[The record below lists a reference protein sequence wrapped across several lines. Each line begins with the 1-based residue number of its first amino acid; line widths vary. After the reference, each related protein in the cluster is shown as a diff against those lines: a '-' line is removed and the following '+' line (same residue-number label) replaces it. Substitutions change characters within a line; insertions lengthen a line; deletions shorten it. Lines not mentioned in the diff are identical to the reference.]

1 MTVNARARARIAEL
15 REQLRH
21 TADPDEIG
29 RIDRELSVAE
39 AKALLSSDDE
49 HLGDVVSWIDDTVTN
64 PDSIDDVDRVLAQ
77 AFERVRILSIDDL
90 RDLIVARLGALF
102 EEPANVAARHARQN
116 RLQA

>member
-1 MTVNARARARIAEL
+1 MTVNARARALISEL
-15 REQLRH
+15 REQLR
-21 TADPDEIG
+21 TVTDPDEIA
-29 RIDRELSVAE
+29 RIDRELSTAE

-64 PDSIDDVDRVLAQ
+64 PDRIDDVDRVLEQ

-102 EEPANVAARHARQN
+102 DEPAHHAAYRARQN